1 MLSRL
6 LVCWF
11 KQTLP
16 YQRQQLEQK
25 YKLSAHRNLGAKT
38 GAMTKN
44 LSLEVANAV
53 QVAQFATGP
62 KIPVQYSP
70 DSLPGQQKQKAKAP
84 KLVSRG

>member
-1 MLSRL
+1 
-6 LVCWF
+6 
-11 KQTLP
+11 
-16 YQRQQLEQK
+16 
-25 YKLSAHRNLGAKT
+25 
-38 GAMTKN
+38 MTKN

-84 KLVSRG
+84 KPVSRG